1 MELALRLIEG
11 GRRAESPGR
20 VEAFR
25 AWLAGALRSLLTWD
39 WAVLGL
45 IVVASFALRWYRIDD
60 VLVGYHVTNEGFYTQ
75 LGRDY
80 LAHSVLSPFFSPHDQ
95 NNPPLYAFVLRV
107 VFSVTG
113 ASLAAARAVS
123 VLAST
128 ATIVAIFLLG
138 RDLYGKTAGLV
149 AATVFGLAP
158 GSVLVGGNAQ
168 TEGLMILLRVSAVL
182 AYFRAVRDHEPRLA
196 LLSGA
201 MLGLATLA
209 KLPAVVVIPGLVI
222 WETWGGRGLGWVK
235 RRRVAVFAMAY
246 GAITV
251 PWFVAQALTSREW
264 VSSQARLAGILELP
278 TAETVQIWLGSE
290 LFWLVSPI
298 VFIAFWFAVALLTA
312 RRSASDVLVL
322 ALLGVNFAF
331 YLLYSYHTYYLLPA
345 VPMLAIAVGAL
356 AQWLGFEQPR
366 RAVVLVTVLAL
377 MLSVF
382 AAVIVGGKKWG
393 GWYAHD
399 VRDLVVQS
407 GYAPEQIAL
416 AVDAD
421 VLDSW
426 APALEEAFPETQ
438 IVHYPPLPGEE
449 IAEGVP
455 ILHLRRYE
463 EPRPA
468 GDPAAV
474 PHRRHGPVFFG
485 HTVELP
491 ATVAVHHFGVVD
503 AKLRKVGPW
512 WWFGV
517 VDTVGTTRLRVE
529 VYRS

>member
-1 MELALRLIEG
+1 MEHAFKLMKGVAVG
-11 GRRAESPGR
+11 DAPGR
-20 VEAFR
+20 VAAYR
-25 AWLAGALRSLLTWD
+25 AWFAAALRSLLTWD
-39 WAVLGL
+39 WAVLVL
-45 IVVASFALRWYRIDD
+45 IVAASFALRWYRIDD
-60 VLVGYHVTNEGFYTQ
+60 ALVGFHVTNEGFYTA

-80 LAHSVLSPFFSPHDQ
+80 LAQSVFAPFFSPIDQ
-95 NNPPLYAFVLRV
+95 NNPPLYAFALRI
-107 VFSVTG
+107 VFGAAG

-123 VLAST
+123 VFASA

-138 RDLYGKTAGLV
+138 RDMYGKVAGLV

-158 GSVLVGGNAQ
+158 GAVLVGGNAQ
-168 TEGLMILLRVSAVL
+168 IEGLMILLRVSAVL
-182 AYFRAVRDHEPRLA
+182 AYFRATRDRDPRLA
-196 LLSGA
+196 VVAGA
-201 MLGLATLA
+201 LLGLATLA
-209 KLPAVVVIPGLVI
+209 KLPAVIVIPGLAL
-222 WETWGGRGLGWVK
+222 WETWGARGLSWLRNK
-235 RRRVAVFAMAY
+235 RAWAFAMAY
-246 GAITV
+246 GAMTI
-251 PWFVAQALTSREW
+251 PWFAAQTLTSRGW
-264 VSSQARLAGILELP
+264 VSSQVRLAGILELP
-278 TAETVQIWLGSE
+278 TMETIQIWLGSE

-298 VFIAFWFAVALLTA
+298 VFIAFWFAVALLTV

-322 ALLGVNFAF
+322 SLLGANFAF
-331 YLLYSYHTYYLLPA
+331 YLFYSYHTYYLLPA

-356 AQWLGFEQPR
+356 AQWLGFERPR
-366 RAVVLVTVLAL
+366 RAVALVTVLAL
-377 MLSVF
+377 MLSIF

-399 VRDLVVQS
+399 VRDLVVRA

-421 VLDSW
+421 ILDSW

-449 IAEGVP
+449 IADGVP

-485 HTVELP
+485 YTIELP
-491 ATVAVHHFGVVD
+491 ATIAVHHFGVVD

-529 VYRS
+529 VYRP

>member
-1 MELALRLIEG
+1 MELALRLIAGE
-11 GRRAESPGR
+11 RPAESPGR
-20 VEAFR
+20 VHAFR
-25 AWLAGALRSLLTWD
+25 VWLATALRSLLTWD

-45 IVVASFALRWYRIDD
+45 VVAASFALRWYRIDD
-60 VLVGYHVTNEGFYTQ
+60 ALVGYHVTNEGFYTA
-75 LGRDY
+75 LARDY
-80 LAHSVLSPFFSPHDQ
+80 LAHSVLAPFLSPIDQ
-95 NNPPLYAFVLRV
+95 NNPPLYAFVLRI
-107 VFSVTG
+107 VFGAVG

-123 VLAST
+123 ALAST
-128 ATIVAIFLLG
+128 ATIVAVFLLG
-138 RDLYGKTAGLV
+138 RDLYGKVAGLV

-168 TEGLMILLRVSAVL
+168 IEGLMILLRVSAVL
-182 AYFRAVRDHEPRLA
+182 AYFRATRDRDPRLA
-196 LLSGA
+196 VMAGA
-201 MLGLATLA
+201 FLGLATLA
-209 KLPAVVVIPGLVI
+209 KLPAVIVIPGLAL
-222 WETWGGRGLGWVK
+222 WETWGARGLGWLRSK
-235 RRRVAVFAMAY
+235 RAGAFAMAY
-246 GAITV
+246 CAITV
-251 PWFVAQALTSREW
+251 PWFIAQAVTSRAW
-264 VSSQARLAGILELP
+264 ISSQARLAGILELP
-278 TAETVQIWLGSE
+278 TTETIQIWLGSE
-290 LFWLVSPI
+290 LFWLVSPV
-298 VFIAFWFAVALLTA
+298 VFIAFWFAVVLLTV
-312 RRSASDVLVL
+312 RRSVPDVLVL
-322 ALLGVNFAF
+322 ALLGANFVF
-331 YLLYSYHTYYLLPA
+331 YLFYSYHTYYLLPA
-345 VPMLAIAVGAL
+345 VPVLAISVGAL

-366 RAVVLVTVLAL
+366 RAVALVTVLAL
-377 MLSVF
+377 LLSVF

-407 GYAPEQIAL
+407 GYAPERIAL

-421 VLDSW
+421 ILDSW

-449 IAEGVP
+449 IADGVP

-468 GDPAAV
+468 DDPAAV

-485 HTVELP
+485 HTIELP

-529 VYRS
+529 VYRA

>member
-1 MELALRLIEG
+1 MELALRLIAGGRSEG
-11 GRRAESPGR
+11 GSGR
-20 VEAFR
+20 VAAYR
-25 AWLAGALRSLLTWD
+25 AWLAAALRSLLTWE

-60 VLVGYHVTNEGFYTQ
+60 ALVGYHVTNEGFYTA

-80 LAHSVLSPFFSPHDQ
+80 LTQSTFAPFFQPIDQ
-95 NNPPLYAFVLRV
+95 NNPPLYAFVLRL
-107 VFSVTG
+107 VFGAVG

-158 GSVLVGGNAQ
+158 GSVLVGANAQ

-182 AYFRAVRDHEPRLA
+182 AYYRAVRDHEPRLA

-201 MLGLATLA
+201 LLGLATLA
-209 KLPAVVVIPGLVI
+209 KLPAVVVLPGLAI
-222 WETWGGRGLGWVK
+222 WETWGSRGLGWVRRK
-235 RRRVAVFAMAY
+235 RVSVFAMAY

-251 PWFVAQALTSREW
+251 PWFLAQTLTSREW
-264 VSSQARLAGILELP
+264 VSSQARLVGILELP
-278 TAETVQIWLGSE
+278 TLETLQIWFGSE
-290 LFWLVSPI
+290 LFWLVSPV
-298 VFIAFWFAVALLTA
+298 VFIAFGFAVVLLIA
-312 RRSASDVLVL
+312 RRTTSDILVL

-345 VPMLAIAVGAL
+345 VPMLAISVGAL
-356 AQWLGFEQPR
+356 AQWLGFERPR
-366 RAVVLVTVLAL
+366 RAVALVTVLAL
-377 MLSVF
+377 LLSVS

-407 GYAPEQIAL
+407 GYAPERIAL
-416 AVDAD
+416 AVDAEI
-421 VLDSW
+421 LDSW

-449 IAEGVP
+449 IADGTP

-468 GDPAAV
+468 NDPAAV